1 MKNPKKRP
9 FAEDYN
15 MSKITIENAGS
26 TTDCTGLIPSAPL
39 TEEEHA
45 AYGEIKNFC
54 PDDIAGITD
63 KQG

>member
-26 TTDCTGLIPSAPL
+26 VTDCTGLMPSPPQSSA
-39 TEEEHA
+39 ERA
-45 AYGEIKNFC
+45 SYGELTHFLPEDIV
-54 PDDIAGITD
+54 DDWQTE
-63 KQG
+63 